1 MNSPRKI
8 TVSASLFLVFGLA
21 LTGCSGAAEPA
32 GDAPA
37 KSEQVAAPASG
48 ELTQENFV
56 ERISNAQLE
65 AGSAHVSMST
75 AGTVTGEGD
84 MQLSADPSKIS
95 MAMTMQLPTGQ
106 AETRIVEGVMFMN
119 LGEISQNKFVDLSQS
134 AMKDQFA
141 GSVDQMNPETQLKSF
156 AAAIESFEAEPGTEQ
171 IDGVDVT
178 KVSLTLNT
186 EKLLS
191 ANPLTQAQAGELAA
205 VVGPTLE
212 YVMYVGADDLPRR
225 ISVPAVGPSAALDMN
240 YSAWG
245 KPVTVEAPAA
255 DQLIDAA
262 AIGM

>member
-1 MNSPRKI
+1 MDTPRKI
-8 TVSASLFLVFGLA
+8 KLSASILLIAGLA
-21 LTGCSGAAEPA
+21 LTGCSSTAAPEA
-32 GDAPA
+32 EAPA
-37 KSEQVAAPASG
+37 KKEQPAQTDAG
-48 ELTQENFV
+48 KLTQDNFA
-56 ERISNAQLE
+56 ERISKAQLK

-75 AGTVTGEGD
+75 AGTVTSEGD
-84 MQLSADPSKIS
+84 MQLAADPSKIS

-141 GSVDQMNPETQLKSF
+141 GSVNQINPEMQLKSF
-156 AAAIESFEAEPGTEQ
+156 AAAVESFKAEPGTEQ
-171 IDGVDVT
+171 IDGVEVT
-178 KVSLTLNT
+178 QVSLTLNT
-186 EKLLS
+186 EKLFS

-205 VVGPTLE
+205 MVGPSIE

-225 ISVPAVGPSAALDMN
+225 ISIPAMGPSAAMEMN

-245 KPVTVEAPAA
+245 EPVTIEAPAA
-255 DQLIDAA
+255 DQLVDAA